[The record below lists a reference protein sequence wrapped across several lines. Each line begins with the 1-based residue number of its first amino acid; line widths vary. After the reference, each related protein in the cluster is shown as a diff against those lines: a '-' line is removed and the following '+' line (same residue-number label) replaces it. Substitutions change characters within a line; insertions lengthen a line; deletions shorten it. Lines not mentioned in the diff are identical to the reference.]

1 MGGEPG
7 ACEPVAMEKLTTVL
21 AVSTHAG
28 ETECVRARAEA
39 LAAPFH
45 ANVVSLLLE
54 AEANRPLPERILEN
68 VERTRADLVVKAPA
82 GPHALRRFTLADND
96 WQLARECPV
105 PLLLVRSP
113 AWENP
118 VRFAAAVNVAEA
130 EHTDLARGIL
140 HAAGFLALGLR
151 GHLDILYTET
161 ETQDEPL
168 RVARAVRL
176 SRLVRE
182 FHVGCER
189 IQMFAGEPEKR
200 LPPLLAARNYNVLV
214 LGGRSRRR
222 GLAQL
227 APGVISRLME
237 ATESDILLVNET
249 APVAEAARITTRAT
263 SEPATAFRLS

>member
-1 MGGEPG
+1 M
-7 ACEPVAMEKLTTVL
+7 AAMEKLTTVL
-21 AVSTHAG
+21 AVSTHA
-28 ETECVRARAEA
+28 EEMQCVRARADA

-45 ANVVSLLLE
+45 ASVVALLLDPE
-54 AEANRPLPERILEN
+54 ADRPLHERILEC

-82 GPHALRRFTLADND
+82 GPHALRRFTVTDND
-96 WQLARECPV
+96 WRLARDCPV
-105 PLLLVRSP
+105 PLLLVRGP
-113 AWENP
+113 VWGNP
-118 VRFAAAVNVAEA
+118 VRFAAAVNVADD

-151 GHLDILYTET
+151 GHLDILYTEC
-161 ETQDEPL
+161 ETQDERL
-168 RVARAVRL
+168 RVERAVRL

-189 IQMFAGEPEKR
+189 IQMFAGEPEVR
-200 LPPLLAARNYNVLV
+200 LPPLLAARRYGVVV

-227 APGVISRLME
+227 PPGVMSRIME

-249 APVAEAARITTRAT
+249 APVAEAARITSRAT
-263 SEPATAFRLS
+263 SEPATASRLS